1 MCNKNTI
8 TDEIDGMIFNLP
20 LGEKIK
26 LWELIELLVEE
37 RIQENEIKCRIC
49 GSVPSLCYVTN
60 SGNYCEK
67 CYPSI
72 SALSGQPLG

>member
-1 MCNKNTI
+1 MENKI
-8 TDEIDGMIFNLP
+8 SDKIDGAMFNLP
-20 LGEKIK
+20 LDEKIK

-37 RIQENEIKCRIC
+37 RMQENEIKCSIC

-67 CYPSI
+67 
-72 SALSGQPLG
+72 